1 MFPFILRMVY
11 NTRCMEENQRQPKI
25 NWGSII
31 GWLIFIAVIA
41 GGPLLNTLRNALGG
55 AAPISPNLLPFIILG
70 LVILGALVSIIRGI
84 TRRSDRPISIDQS
97 SSQPPTVR
105 SPFPSTYQP
114 LTYDNDTRLPQSM
127 RSPFPSSYQAASYH
141 DVPKQPLPVRSPF
154 PSSMP
159 DLEWHDIQVRRMSL
173 SDQHALPSPPRFEP
187 VISPLGV
194 AVGIIGL
201 LTLTGVALY
210 IFSVVP

>member
-1 MFPFILRMVY
+1 
-11 NTRCMEENQRQPKI
+11 MEENQRQPKI

-55 AAPISPNLLPFIILG
+55 AVPISPNVLPFIILG
-70 LVILGALVSIIRGI
+70 LVILGALVSIIRRI
-84 TRRSDRPISIDQS
+84 TRRSESNASFDQTT
-97 SSQPPTVR
+97 SQPRTVR
-105 SPFPSTYQP
+105 SPFPATYQP
-114 LTYDNDTRLPQSM
+114 STYDDDTRLPQSM
-127 RSPFPSSYQAASYH
+127 RSPFPSSYQVSSYH
-141 DVPKQPLPVRSPF
+141 DVPNQPLPVRSPF

-159 DLEWHDIQVRRMSL
+159 DLEWHDIQVRRMSS
-173 SDQHALPSPPRFEP
+173 SDQHTLPSPPRFEP

-201 LTLTGVALY
+201 LTLTGAALY
-210 IFSVVP
+210 IFGVVP